1 MQVRTTGERGR
12 TTEVQTRTAKVQT
25 RTAKVQTRTAEVQT
39 RTAEAQTRTAEV
51 PLRTAPS
58 DDRSKRARH
67 LAPRG
72 RSQHTFFA
80 NAGYT
85 AILSTIYL
93 RKSSSGSLNEGLEIT
108 AGYNWTSRRGL
119 GVGVVYSG
127 GFISARRGG
136 FERTS
141 RIHYIAPEFVAR
153 QRVGRRW
160 LFRENAGIGYGR
172 YIRSYAGLTGSRGGV
187 GIHESVSAEF
197 MLTRFLGLGVTVGGQ
212 WLIVDSPD
220 VDDGAELNLAG
231 ICRPGEIIAGYLTLC
246 LLDANKT
253 VRIMSKGNKMDQAAL
268 RYHSEGRPGKIAV
281 VPTKPYHT
289 QHDLSLAYSPGVAA
303 PCRAI
308 EANPD
313 DVYRY
318 TNKGNLIA
326 VISNGTAV
334 LGLGNIGA
342 LAGKPVM
349 EGKSM
354 LFKTFADIDAFDIEV
369 DETDPEAFIRT
380 VKAIAPTFGGI
391 NLEDIKAPECFEIDR
406 RLSEE
411 LDIPVMHDDQHGTA
425 VISTA
430 ALLNAAK
437 IAGKAL
443 DKLRVVVNGAGAAAI
458 ACARLFIAVGVR
470 RENMIFCDSQGVVTT
485 YRTDINEI
493 KREFATTRRI
503 TTLAEA
509 IHDAD
514 VFLGV
519 SKADVLTPEM
529 LRTMA
534 TNPIVMA
541 LANPDPEIAYDKAVV
556 SRPDIIFATGRSDY
570 PNQVNNV
577 LGFPYI
583 FRGALDVRATKINE
597 AMKLAAARALAELA
611 QEPVPSMVL
620 RAYALGKLEFG
631 RGYLIPKPLDP
642 RLLCTV
648 TPAVARAAIE
658 SGVARQP
665 ITDWDAYIEKLR
677 TMTEI

>member
-1 MQVRTTGERGR
+1 MIQRSSLASRICGTAALVLLTCCAARLHAAAPGAAVSGTSGSAAACTPAEERGRTTEEQAAMQVRTTGERGR

-231 ICRPGEIIAGYLTLC
+231 IFR
-246 LLDANKT
+246 
-253 VRIMSKGNKMDQAAL
+253 VQ
-268 RYHSEGRPGKIAV
+268 
-281 VPTKPYHT
+281 
-289 QHDLSLAYSPGVAA
+289 
-303 PCRAI
+303 
-308 EANPD
+308 
-313 DVYRY
+313 
-318 TNKGNLIA
+318 
-326 VISNGTAV
+326 
-334 LGLGNIGA
+334 LG
-342 LAGKPVM
+342 
-349 EGKSM
+349 
-354 LFKTFADIDAFDIEV
+354 
-369 DETDPEAFIRT
+369 
-380 VKAIAPTFGGI
+380 GGI
-391 NLEDIKAPECFEIDR
+391 RFY
-406 RLSEE
+406 
-411 LDIPVMHDDQHGTA
+411 
-425 VISTA
+425 
-430 ALLNAAK
+430 
-437 IAGKAL
+437 
-443 DKLRVVVNGAGAAAI
+443 
-458 ACARLFIAVGVR
+458 F
-470 RENMIFCDSQGVVTT
+470 
-485 YRTDINEI
+485 
-493 KREFATTRRI
+493 
-503 TTLAEA
+503 
-509 IHDAD
+509 
-514 VFLGV
+514 
-519 SKADVLTPEM
+519 
-529 LRTMA
+529 
-534 TNPIVMA
+534 
-541 LANPDPEIAYDKAVV
+541 
-556 SRPDIIFATGRSDY
+556 
-570 PNQVNNV
+570 
-577 LGFPYI
+577 
-583 FRGALDVRATKINE
+583 
-597 AMKLAAARALAELA
+597 
-611 QEPVPSMVL
+611 
-620 RAYALGKLEFG
+620 
-631 RGYLIPKPLDP
+631 
-642 RLLCTV
+642 
-648 TPAVARAAIE
+648 
-658 SGVARQP
+658 
-665 ITDWDAYIEKLR
+665 
-677 TMTEI
+677 